1 MKIFVDADADVR
13 LARRIRRD
21 MAERGRD
28 LDGVLQQCARAR
40 LPAPAH
46 LPPPTLRPS
55 QRPRPDPRHA
65 DAPNLTLTSTCGLT
79 RARAALGPDAHLP
92 TCQPPATAITTT
104 TTRYEQFVKPS
115 YETFIGPSKSHA
127 DIVVPRGA
135 ENLVAIEL
143 IAQHINSLLI
153 EREAESVALE
163 WDAHERARAAT
174 LPGGQAVDE

>member
-1 MKIFVDADADVR
+1 MDFSV
-13 LARRIRRD
+13 
-21 MAERGRD
+21 
-28 LDGVLQQCARAR
+28 
-40 LPAPAH
+40 
-46 LPPPTLRPS
+46 
-55 QRPRPDPRHA
+55 
-65 DAPNLTLTSTCGLT
+65 
-79 RARAALGPDAHLP
+79 
-92 TCQPPATAITTT
+92 CQPPATAITTT

-174 LPGGQAVDE
+174 LPGGQAVEK

>member
-1 MKIFVDADADVR
+1 MRPR
-13 LARRIRRD
+13 L
-21 MAERGRD
+21 
-28 LDGVLQQCARAR
+28 
-40 LPAPAH
+40 H
-46 LPPPTLRPS
+46 PPTCRLRPS
-55 QRPRPDPRHA
+55 QRPRSDPRHA
-65 DAPNLTLTSTCGLT
+65 DAPSLTLTSTCGLT
-79 RARAALGPDAHLP
+79 RARAALDPGAHLP

>member
-1 MKIFVDADADVR
+1 MRPR
-13 LARRIRRD
+13 L
-21 MAERGRD
+21 
-28 LDGVLQQCARAR
+28 
-40 LPAPAH
+40 H
-46 LPPPTLRPS
+46 PPTCRLRPS
-55 QRPRPDPRHA
+55 QRPRSDPLHA
-65 DAPNLTLTSTCGLT
+65 DAPSLTLTSTCGLT
-79 RARAALGPDAHLP
+79 RARAALGPGAHLP

>member
-1 MKIFVDADADVR
+1 MRPR
-13 LARRIRRD
+13 L
-21 MAERGRD
+21 
-28 LDGVLQQCARAR
+28 
-40 LPAPAH
+40 H
-46 LPPPTLRPS
+46 PPTCRLRPS
-55 QRPRPDPRHA
+55 QRPRSDPRHD

-79 RARAALGPDAHLP
+79 RARAALGPGAHLP

-163 WDAHERARAAT
+163 WDAHERARAAN
-174 LPGGQAVDE
+174 LHGGQAVEK

>member
-1 MKIFVDADADVR
+1 MRPR
-13 LARRIRRD
+13 L
-21 MAERGRD
+21 
-28 LDGVLQQCARAR
+28 
-40 LPAPAH
+40 H
-46 LPPPTLRPS
+46 PPTCRLRPS
-55 QRPRPDPRHA
+55 QRPRSDPRHA
-65 DAPNLTLTSTCGLT
+65 DAPSLTLTSTCGLT

>member
-1 MKIFVDADADVR
+1 MRPR
-13 LARRIRRD
+13 L
-21 MAERGRD
+21 
-28 LDGVLQQCARAR
+28 
-40 LPAPAH
+40 H
-46 LPPPTLRPS
+46 PPTCRLRPS
-55 QRPRPDPRHA
+55 PRPRPDPRHA

-79 RARAALGPDAHLP
+79 RARAALGPGAHLP
-92 TCQPPATAITTT
+92 TCQPPATAITT

-163 WDAHERARAAT
+163 WDAHERARAAN
-174 LPGGQAVDE
+174 LPGGQAVEK

>member
-1 MKIFVDADADVR
+1 MCVFVFIYVC
-13 LARRIRRD
+13 
-21 MAERGRD
+21 
-28 LDGVLQQCARAR
+28 VSVCVCVCV
-40 LPAPAH
+40 H
-46 LPPPTLRPS
+46 PTASP
-55 QRPRPDPRHA
+55 

-79 RARAALGPDAHLP
+79 RARAALGPGAHLP
-92 TCQPPATAITTT
+92 TCQPPATAITT

-174 LPGGQAVDE
+174 LPGGQAVEK

>member
-28 LDGVLQQCARAR
+28 LDGVLQQCA
-40 LPAPAH
+40 PACTRMH
-46 LPPPTLRPS
+46 PPTCRLRPS
-55 QRPRPDPRHA
+55 PRPRPDPRHA
-65 DAPNLTLTSTCGLT
+65 EAPNLTLTSICGLT
-79 RARAALGPDAHLP
+79 RARAALGPGAHLP

-174 LPGGQAVDE
+174 LPGGQAVDT

>member
-1 MKIFVDADADVR
+1 MG
-13 LARRIRRD
+13 
-21 MAERGRD
+21 EGH
-28 LDGVLQQCARAR
+28 CARPPRAPYYHP
-40 LPAPAH
+40 LPH
-46 LPPPTLRPS
+46 PTMPLRPS
-55 QRPRPDPRHA
+55 PRPRSDPRHA

-79 RARAALGPDAHLP
+79 RARAALGPGAHLP

-163 WDAHERARAAT
+163 WDAHERARAAN
-174 LPGGQAVDE
+174 LPGGQAVEK

>member
-1 MKIFVDADADVR
+1 MKLAESVD
-13 LARRIRRD
+13 
-21 MAERGRD
+21 
-28 LDGVLQQCARAR
+28 
-40 LPAPAH
+40 LPFYLENP
-46 LPPPTLRPS
+46 LR
-55 QRPRPDPRHA
+55 
-65 DAPNLTLTSTCGLT
+65 STCGLT
-79 RARAALGPDAHLP
+79 RARAALGPGAHLP

-163 WDAHERARAAT
+163 WDAHERARAAN
-174 LPGGQAVDE
+174 LPGGQAVEK

>member
-1 MKIFVDADADVR
+1 M
-13 LARRIRRD
+13 
-21 MAERGRD
+21 
-28 LDGVLQQCARAR
+28 
-40 LPAPAH
+40 APARTY
-46 LPPPTLRPS
+46 PT
-55 QRPRPDPRHA
+55 A
-65 DAPNLTLTSTCGLT
+65 NL
-79 RARAALGPDAHLP
+79 
-92 TCQPPATAITTT
+92 QPPHITTT

-174 LPGGQAVDE
+174 LPGGQAVDT